1 MNRFYLKV
9 ARRAGKICEYCRAP
23 EIASNFLFEV
33 EHIIP
38 RSREGKT
45 ELGNLA
51 LACRSCNI
59 FKSDYLNGIDEKGA
73 EIARL
78 FSPRRDVWHEHF
90 RSNSETFEIE
100 GLTEIGYGTIN
111 RLRLNS
117 PLQIQAR
124 RQWHRLELFPK

>member
-1 MNRFYLKV
+1 MNPFYLKV
-9 ARRAGKICEYCRAP
+9 AIRAGKICEYCRAP
-23 EIASNFLFEV
+23 EMASNFPFEV

-38 RSREGKT
+38 RSLAGKN
-45 ELGNLA
+45 EFENLA
-51 LACRSCNI
+51 LACRSCNV
-59 FKSDYLNGIDEKGA
+59 FKSDYLNGNDEKGA

-78 FSPRRDVWHEHF
+78 FNPRRDVWHEHF

-100 GLTEIGYGTIN
+100 GLTKIGRGTIN
-111 RLRLNS
+111 RLRLNT

>member
-1 MNRFYLKV
+1 MNRFHLKV
-9 ARRAGKICEYCRAP
+9 SRRAGKICEHCGVP

-38 RSREGKT
+38 RSREGKI

-73 EIARL
+73 EIACL
-78 FSPRRDVWHEHF
+78 FSPRRDVWHEYF
-90 RSNSETFEIE
+90 RNNSETFEIK
-100 GLTEIGYGTIN
+100 GLTAN
-111 RLRLNS
+111 RTRND
-117 PLQIQAR
+117 
-124 RQWHRLELFPK
+124 

>member
-1 MNRFYLKV
+1 MNRFYLKI
-9 ARRAGKICEYCRAP
+9 AKRAGKICEYCRAP

-33 EHIIP
+33 EHIVP
-38 RSREGKT
+38 RSRKGKT
-45 ELGNLA
+45 ESNNLA

-59 FKSDYLNGIDEKGA
+59 FKSDHLDGIDENGA

-78 FSPRRDVWHEHF
+78 FHPRLDDWHEHF
-90 RSNSETFEIE
+90 RSNEETFETE
-100 GLTEIGYGTIN
+100 GLTEIGRGTIN
-111 RLRLNS
+111 RLRLNN